1 MKTIIYA
8 ILYVI
13 VTPFWWFV
21 MQIDNV
27 LSKLYMHISIKFM
40 ESSWQDDTKEAQIL
54 SFYESLPHVGIF
66 EPKDYRHF
74 TTKYHKTWQ
83 RLDW

>member
-21 MQIDNV
+21 MQIDNA
-27 LSKLYMHISIKFM
+27 LSKLYMHISIKFLERNSLM
-40 ESSWQDDTKEAQIL
+40 RKIKKLRL
-54 SFYESLPHVGIF
+54 SPNSNP
-66 EPKDYRHF
+66 
-74 TTKYHKTWQ
+74 
-83 RLDW
+83 RLTNT

>member
-21 MQIDNV
+21 MQIDNA
-27 LSKLYMHISIKFM
+27 LSKLYMHISVKLM
-40 ESSWQDDTKEAQIL
+40 ECRMNTNDKQ
-54 SFYESLPHVGIF
+54 
-66 EPKDYRHF
+66 
-74 TTKYHKTWQ
+74 
-83 RLDW
+83 